1 MSLPTQYRKALK
13 SKFCFGNLA
22 VFSHTISQ
30 KKPINNLLREVSLV
44 SLTAAHKVSST
55 IPLNPFIKKFRLLMA
70 PLLSLGESIHSSKK
84 QETMI
89 GGIHQN
95 ILSQHR
101 CGATSREQLRIRG
114 MTRTHSSKGQPLP
127 TLRPIFVSAGMTW

>member
-30 KKPINNLLREVSLV
+30 KKHINNLLREVLLV
-44 SLTAAHKVSST
+44 SLMTAHKVSST

-70 PLLSLGESIHSSKK
+70 ALLLLGESIHSSKK

-114 MTRTHSSKGQPLP
+114 MTRTHSSKGLP
-127 TLRPIFVSAGMTW
+127 PPMSSAIFDSVGTMW